1 MYESQEVM
9 GGVVMKTKGI
19 RVNGYIR
26 VSSAKQAKDGL
37 SLKMQG
43 ERITAYCEARGL
55 ELTCIYFDE
64 GISAK
69 NIHLRH
75 GFKAMLDEVY
85 SGRVDAL
92 IVYKLD
98 RAFRSTGDAIFVVE
112 KLNKLGRDFISVS
125 ESIDTTSAV
134 GKLFF
139 TMIAA
144 FAQFERD
151 VTSERT
157 LAVMS
162 DKQGRNE
169 KTGGHV
175 PFGYSTEERVQP
187 GKDKPLKV
195 LVPEPT
201 EQKIIARIHELKTD
215 GHSFRAIAQ
224 ELNRE
229 GYQTRTGTAWSHKTV
244 AKIVGRQAA

>member
-1 MYESQEVM
+1 
-9 GGVVMKTKGI
+9 MKTENI
-19 RVNGYIR
+19 RVNGYVR

-43 ERITAYCEARGL
+43 ERISAYCQAKGL
-55 ELTCIYFDE
+55 ELNAIYLDD
-64 GISAK
+64 GVSAK
-69 NIHLRH
+69 SIHLRH
-75 GFKAMLDEVY
+75 GFKAALDEVY
-85 SGRVDAL
+85 SGKVTGL
-92 IVYKLD
+92 IVFKLD
-98 RAFRSTGDAIFVVE
+98 RAFRSTGDSIATAE

-139 TMIAA
+139 TMMSA

-162 DKQGRNE
+162 DKQDRSE
-169 KTGGHV
+169 KTGGHC
-175 PFGYSTEERVQP
+175 PFGYRVIESSRSDGKVLKTLEPDSTEQRV
-187 GKDKPLKV
+187 
-195 LVPEPT
+195 
-201 EQKIIARIHELKTD
+201 IARIHELKTN
-215 GHSFRAIAQ
+215 GHSFRSIAQ

-229 GYQTRTGTAWSHKTV
+229 GYQTRTGSAWDHSTV
-244 AKIVGRQAA
+244 RKIVGRVAA